1 MMKKEELPPLT
12 RISVKDLRR
21 LVREEYAR
29 GIPDFVTSN
38 AASNCAEEMKRHLVR
53 YVQQKANDPRQQ
65 RELLGRANV
74 SLDDMEKE
82 IKEVIEKHM
91 MAFIYNARCDK
102 VTTGWVNIP
111 NMPSQQ
117 NKVELIGYYG
127 SDETHALSAWTS
139 TSRDLTEDKK
149 NRIPKLLK
157 MLAENGHETP
167 FEKSSIH
174 FLVTSDIASHIHL
187 LKHRIGVSINAES
200 ARYKELKEDKYH
212 VPVDWDLEEREQY
225 IEHMEASLQK
235 YHSTLERLVQKGM
248 SRKRAKESARLYLPY
263 GNQITADVM
272 FNFRSFVH
280 FLRLRYS
287 DHAQVEIKDIAKQML
302 DLVVET
308 NSFSA
313 TLEAFGLTNGNEL
326 RGPFT

>member
-1 MMKKEELPPLT
+1 MCY
-12 RISVKDLRR
+12 
-21 LVREEYAR
+21 YA
-29 GIPDFVTSN
+29 V
-38 AASNCAEEMKRHLVR
+38 
-53 YVQQKANDPRQQ
+53 
-65 RELLGRANV
+65 
-74 SLDDMEKE
+74 
-82 IKEVIEKHM
+82 
-91 MAFIYNARCDK
+91 
-102 VTTGWVNIP
+102 
-111 NMPSQQ
+111 MPSQQ

-167 FEKSSIH
+167 FEKSSLH
-174 FLVTSDIASHIHL
+174 FLVTTEIATHAQL

-200 ARYKELKEDKYH
+200 ARYKELKDDKYY

-313 TLEAFGLTNGNEL
+313 TLEAFGLMNGNEL